1 MCGVTTKKETFMIR
15 SIKIGLRLAI
25 SFGAVVALIIVLGI
39 YSLGRLQLLSEELT
53 LIDEQRIPALDVV
66 GNLDHE
72 FLIVRLYTGNFIGA
86 LSDED
91 RARYEARINSTREIL
106 DNEKS
111 QLGDLMR
118 SDEGRRLLQ
127 AVATLEEQYWLVN
140 EELRDIARN
149 GDMQASIDYRQRNVD
164 ALAISISD
172 SIEDLREFQ
181 AQLITETAEEATALY
196 QATVVALVIFV
207 AFAVAIASFIAFA
220 ITRSINKPLKFA
232 VGVAKTIASN
242 DLTTQINP
250 DGNDELTDLIK
261 ALGRMQA
268 SLRDNLTKIS
278 SSSDQLAASSEE
290 LSVVTH
296 ETNENLQNQNDE
308 LEQSATAVNEL
319 TTAIEEVA
327 SNAVKTAEES
337 QKAQEQTKGGYEKVE
352 RTVNAIEGLAST
364 IGRTAANM
372 ESLSQKVTDVSS
384 VLDVIRTI
392 AEQTNLLAL
401 NAAIEAA
408 RAGEAGRGF
417 AVVADEVRALA
428 SRTQASTKEI
438 EEIIGA
444 VESGTAEAVAAM
456 RESNES
462 ATSTLTVGREAG
474 EALNIIADLIGL
486 INDRNSSSASAA
498 EQQAHV
504 AREVDRSLVK
514 IRDLAVQNST
524 GAEQTS
530 SSSQELARLAEE
542 LNNLVAQYQI

>member
-1 MCGVTTKKETFMIR
+1 MIR
-15 SIKIGLRLAI
+15 SLNIGLRLSIA
-25 SFGAVVALIIVLGI
+25 FGALVALILLVGVFSISRLN
-39 YSLGRLQLLSEELT
+39 SLSYELT
-53 LIDEQRIPALDVV
+53 LIDDQRIPALDVV

-72 FLIVRLYTGNFIGA
+72 FLIVRLYTISFIGA
-86 LSDED
+86 TSDAEKN
-91 RARYEARINSTREIL
+91 RYEERVNTSREIL
-106 DNEKS
+106 DEEKRTLS
-111 QLGDLMR
+111 ELIA

-127 AVATLEEQYWLVN
+127 VVSTLEEQYWMVN
-140 EELRDIARN
+140 EELRRIART
-149 GDMQASIDYRQRNVD
+149 GDAAAAFEYRVQNVD
-164 ALAISISD
+164 ALASNISAA
-172 SIEDLREFQ
+172 IEELRE
-181 AQLITETAEEATALY
+181 Y
-196 QATVVALVIFV
+196 QAGLISETTQQATTRKNQSVATLTVSI
-207 AFAVAIASFIAFA
+207 FIAA
-220 ITRSINKPLKFA
+220 ILAGLVAWTITRSINKPLGFA
-232 VGVAKTIASN
+232 VKVAKNISAN
-242 DLTTQINP
+242 DLTLNITP
-250 DGNDELTDLIK
+250 DGKDELTDLIT
-261 ALGRMQA
+261 ALSWMQS
-268 SLRDNLTKIS
+268 SLRENLTKIS

-296 ETNENLQNQNDE
+296 ETNENLQIQNDE

-319 TTAIEEVA
+319 TSAIEEVA

-337 QKAQEQTKGGYEKVE
+337 QKAKETTKGGYEKVE
-352 RTVNAIEGLAST
+352 RTIESIETLATT

-372 ESLSQKVTDVSS
+372 ESLAQKVTDVSS

-438 EEIIGA
+438 EEIIAA
-444 VESGTAEAVAAM
+444 VESGTTEAVSAM
-456 RESNES
+456 RESNDS
-462 ATSTLTVGREAG
+462 ATDTLKFGQEAG
-474 EALNIIADLIGL
+474 EALKSIAELITL

-498 EQQAHV
+498 EEQAHV

-530 SSSQELARLAEE
+530 SASQELARLAEE